1 MTIKN
6 CEKNRIC
13 EIIAVNV
20 LDDKLKLRLYEIGFF
35 PYSQIQVLN
44 ISALKKTLLVKV
56 LDSCF
61 ALKSYIAE
69 CIEVKYV

>member
-1 MTIKN
+1 MTIKD

-13 EIIAVNV
+13 EIISVNV
-20 LDDKLKLRLYEIGFF
+20 VDGKIKLRLYEIGFF
-35 PYSQIQVLN
+35 PYSQIEVLN
-44 ISALKKTLLVKV
+44 ISTLKKTMLVKV

-61 ALKSYIAE
+61 ALKSHIAE